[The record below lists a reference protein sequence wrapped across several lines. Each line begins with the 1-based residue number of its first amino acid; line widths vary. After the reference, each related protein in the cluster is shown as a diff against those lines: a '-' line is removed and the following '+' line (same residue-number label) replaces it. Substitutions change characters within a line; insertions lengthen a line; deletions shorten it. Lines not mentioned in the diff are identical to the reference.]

1 MENKLIAFILNEI
14 ADMLSIDETETS
26 KFEVRAYKN
35 AALVVESL
43 QEPIEEIYQKGGKE
57 ALMELPGIGKGLAEK
72 IEEYLTKGRIEKYE
86 KLKKKYPINF
96 FELTSLEG
104 IGAKT
109 AVLLYQK
116 LKIKNIADL
125 KKAIEEHKIREV
137 PNFGIKSEEE
147 FKRSIKLFESGKGRI
162 LLGEALPIAESIINK
177 LLENGKVKKAVIAGS
192 VRRMKETVGDIDI
205 LAITGEIE
213 KTMDYFTEMEEV
225 QNVIS
230 KGQAKTTV
238 WLKTGISCDL
248 RVIKSESFGAA
259 QQYFI
264 GSKEHN
270 IEVRK
275 IALKN
280 KLKLNEYGLFDSNG
294 KMISGEDEHDIY
306 EKLGLQYIPP
316 EMRENKG
323 EIELAAKHKIPKLV
337 ELSDIKGDL
346 HTHTKDSDGINSI
359 EEMAEAALQ
368 NKFEYFATTNHTKS
382 LKIAHGM
389 NESRFREFFKNV
401 DKLNDSVGKKIK
413 ILKGAEV
420 DILRDGSLDLE
431 KDMLK
436 EMDCVL
442 GSIHSFF
449 KMGQEEMTK
458 RVINA
463 IDSGLIHIFAHPT
476 GRIINERM
484 AYNINL
490 DKVAEA
496 AERNKVALEIN
507 SFPNRLDLN
516 DANIFNVSK
525 YKILFSIDSD
535 AHNTSHFQFLR
546 YGVGTAKRGW
556 LTKERILN
564 AKPYNEL
571 IKALKK

>member
-1 MENKLIAFILNEI
+1 M
-14 ADMLSIDETETS
+14 
-26 KFEVRAYKN
+26 
-35 AALVVESL
+35 
-43 QEPIEEIYQKGGKE
+43 
-57 ALMELPGIGKGLAEK
+57 
-72 IEEYLTKGRIEKYE
+72 
-86 KLKKKYPINF
+86 
-96 FELTSLEG
+96 TSLEG

-213 KTMDYFTEMEEV
+213 KTMGYFTEMEEV

>member
-1 MENKLIAFILNEI
+1 MENKLIASILNEI
-14 ADMLSIDETETS
+14 ADMLSIEETKTS

-35 AALVVESL
+35 AALVIESL
-43 QEPIEEIYQKGGKE
+43 QDPIEEIYKKGGKK

-72 IEEYLTKGRIEKYE
+72 IEEYLIKGKIEKYE
-86 KLKKKYPINF
+86 ELKKKYPINF
-96 FELTSLEG
+96 FELTALEG
-104 IGAKT
+104 MGAKT
-109 AVLLYQK
+109 AILLYQK

-125 KKAIEEHKIREV
+125 KKAIEKHRIKEV
-137 PNFGIKSEEE
+137 PNFGIRSEEE
-147 FKRSIKLFESGKGRI
+147 FKRSIELFESGKGRI

-177 LLENGKVKKAVIAGS
+177 LLENKEVKKAVIAGS
-192 VRRMKETVGDIDI
+192 IRRMKETIGDID
-205 LAITGEIE
+205 LLVITE
-213 KTMDYFTEMEEV
+213 KNEKIMNYFTKMEDV
-225 QNVIS
+225 QNVIV
-230 KGQAKTTV
+230 KGQTKTTV
-238 WLKTGISCDL
+238 WLKAGISCDL
-248 RVIKSESFGAA
+248 RVIKPESFGAA

-270 IEVRK
+270 IELRK

-280 KLKLNEYGLFDSNG
+280 KFKLNEYGLFDSND
-294 KMISGEDEHDIY
+294 KMVSGEDEQDIY

-316 EMRENKG
+316 EMRENRG
-323 EIELAAKHKIPKLV
+323 EIELAMKHKIPELV
-337 ELSDIKGDL
+337 KLSDIKGDL

-359 EEMAEAALQ
+359 EEMAEAAVQ
-368 NKFEYFATTNHTKS
+368 NKFEYFATTNHTKN

-401 DKLNDSVGKKIK
+401 DKLNDSLGKKTR

-420 DILRDGSLDLE
+420 DILKDGSLDLG
-431 KDMLK
+431 KDMLN

-449 KMGQEEMTK
+449 KMDQAEMTK

-507 SFPNRLDLN
+507 SFPNRLDIN
-516 DANIFNVSK
+516 DTNIFNVSK

-546 YGVGTAKRGW
+546 YGVGTARRGW
-556 LTKERILN
+556 LAKERILN